1 MLKMMAIALK
11 YGLPGLITIASEYG
25 VPMAAIAFFVFY
37 PIAHIMLGIALL
49 IFAAF
54 IPRLPG
60 DDTKHIINVGN
71 KLSFKGNARTA
82 PGHCLS
88 SSGRSASGWLRR
100 FTAPYNE
107 AINRSTTSD
116 DDHCPV
122 SSLANLP
129 PAGKETAT
137 YFLGSAINSY
147 AASPL
152 SIRLPL

>member
-37 PIAHIMLGIALL
+37 PLAHIMLGIALL

-82 PGHCLS
+82 LLAGALFIIFGS
-88 SSGRSASGWLRR
+88 VGEWMASAFHG
-100 FTAPYNE
+100 
-107 AINRSTTSD
+107 AIQ
-116 DDHCPV
+116 
-122 SSLANLP
+122 
-129 PAGKETAT
+129 
-137 YFLGSAINSY
+137 
-147 AASPL
+147 
-152 SIRLPL
+152 